1 MLLPGHFTVIPDDD
15 ANHPFFFVHFVEAGG
30 GIEFIVKDRKVT
42 SHPFDDIPI
51 AQVYGFGNAVM
62 VACALNE
69 FVEKRR
75 SKE

>member
-1 MLLPGHFTVIPDDD
+1 MLPPGYFTVTRAP
-15 ANHPFFFVHFVEAGG
+15 NERLPFFFVHFIEADGRL
-30 GIEFIVKDRKVT
+30 EFTVGDRTVS

-75 SKE
+75 EG